1 MLNKKTGNIE
11 VTSIKLKNSLKFKYL
26 GAYSQIN
33 DSSIGN
39 EKLKN
44 RITSG
49 VCKFYELKKFFT
61 HQKIY
66 LNSQ

>member
-1 MLNKKTGNIE
+1 MLNKKTCNIE
-11 VTSIKLKNSLKFKYL
+11 VTSIKLKNSLKVKYL

-33 DSSIGN
+33 DSSIVN

-44 RITSG
+44 RMTSG
-49 VCKFYELKKFFT
+49 VYKFYELKKFFT
-61 HQKIY
+61 HQKKD